1 MKKQLFIGAAALVAM
16 AMTGCQK
23 TGTIEGVVLDPFTG
37 KAVEMPTVWMDSTT
51 IVSPPILIRR
61 TVALICSISSRRCAT
76 TSTCIPSD

>member
-37 KAVEMPTVWMDSTT
+37 KASSTL
-51 IVSPPILIRR
+51 SALL
-61 TVALICSISSRRCAT
+61 ALI
-76 TSTCIPSD
+76 